1 MSVTNKQKNIK
12 IQTVSFAKLSTDTP
26 ITQRKI
32 NLIKLLI
39 NPTLIIS
46 ILKIKNSVSTN
57 NTKTKSFLEKSK
69 SIPLKPI
76 KGNIRTLSS
85 KDHKKINLNKL
96 SSLISILLTHL
107 IFKLCI
113 HNLNLAL
120 QTQEENFHLS

>member
-1 MSVTNKQKNIK
+1 MSVTNKQKNRK
-12 IQTVSFAKLSTDTP
+12 SQTVSFAKLSTDTP

-32 NLIKLLI
+32 NLIKLSI
-39 NPTLIIS
+39 NPTSIIN

-76 KGNIRTLSS
+76 KGNIKTLSS
-85 KDHKKINLNKL
+85 KDHKKINLNKH

-107 IFKLCI
+107 LFKLCI